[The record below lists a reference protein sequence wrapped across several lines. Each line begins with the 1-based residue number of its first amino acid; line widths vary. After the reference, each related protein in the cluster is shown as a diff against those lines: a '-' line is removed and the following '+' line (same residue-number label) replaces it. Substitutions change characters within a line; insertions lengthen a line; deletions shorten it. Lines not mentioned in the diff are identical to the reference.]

1 MMMKKGDGFV
11 NVLLVEENPE
21 ISAKIKCSLQESDYH
36 ITLALS
42 GIDALALASQ
52 QFFSL
57 ILVDSFLTGE
67 MDSNQLCQLLK
78 NHQPLLPVMLFNSQ
92 EQIQDTMRGLDVG
105 ADAYVSQPF
114 SNGELLARVR
124 AVLRPYETEQLL
136 TRYSE
141 SLHSI
146 GKIGQAI
153 TSILDLESL
162 VWKAISLSL
171 EFLDLSYFGVG
182 LVQDGE
188 IFWEFGFRDET
199 GAATKRSART
209 ELTLPNR
216 RDHGSR
222 LSLSSTAVAVREA
235 ARHLI
240 TTQLPRFSPR
250 VIVPIIHGNIVIGAL
265 FAGNGRV
272 DPVSTE
278 ERLLFGALAE
288 QLAVA
293 VLNARL
299 VTIER
304 SGSYVA
310 ETLLQVTRLLVGL
323 HSLDEVCQTVVGA
336 MRQISGVLRSVI
348 GFWEKENDALVV
360 NHLFADSDETRQLI
374 LNLSAKRQSDLLEA
388 LDKANDSFLLQRSR
402 GKANGLS
409 ELFNQSDSAEILVIP
424 VWQDEQT
431 RGVMLLY
438 AKSWHRFSVHDRAL
452 ANGIAFQLSKSIEN
466 ARYFTCLQEER
477 AKLETVLLNMRNG
490 VFIVDAK
497 DHVAYCNPR
506 LAQIIR
512 GDVQSL
518 VDLSYR
524 TLFQQVIAHSGN
536 PEKTRRDLE
545 AALTQ
550 LSDMPTVEVTLVDA
564 KPLNIQF
571 QFFPIDVQMADHYGW
586 GCIVRDVTSER
597 ERLMDTSNLF
607 SGISHE
613 LRSPLAAIKGFVSML
628 LDSQP
633 YGNEERRQVFL
644 NSINQ
649 SANQLGRWIDHM
661 LEFLRLDAGIAR
673 LERRLLS
680 LEPIIERTIQPLRL
694 AKKDYEYE
702 VTIPPNLPEIEV
714 DPVRFE
720 QVIRNLLDNAFKD
733 SPPGSKITIHAEQQ
747 GNEVVVSVRDRGKG
761 ISPDVLPYLFDR
773 AYQISQLSSG
783 QSFDVGLGLYL
794 CREIVAAHGGRI
806 WVESEVGRGTIIS
819 VALPVNPVLSRSLIT
834 TNQTTALTTPAERAL
849 WMPVN
854 GLIVEDDPPMLRLLE
869 LALQSEGYKT
879 VAARR
884 GEAALELAATQRF
897 DFVLLDIQLPDLDG
911 FQICRRLR
919 EFTRVPVIMVT
930 GRAEERD
937 RVRGLNVGADDY
949 LVKPISQDELIA
961 RVRAVL
967 RRTQVPNKTDEQP
980 TAQFGDL
987 TLDFAR
993 RQVSLR
999 GKDVALNPREY
1010 QLLQQ
1015 LASKP
1020 GRVFTHN
1027 QLLSEVWGPEYREAT
1042 QYLWVHISRLRRKL
1056 EDDTD
1061 EPRYIFTESGI
1072 GYRFCES

>member
-1 MMMKKGDGFV
+1 MMMKQDDGFV
-11 NVLLVEENPE
+11 NVLLVEDNPE
-21 ISAKIKCSLQESDYH
+21 MAARIARTLQEGDYH
-36 ITLALS
+36 TTLALN
-42 GIDALALASQ
+42 GVDALALASQ
-52 QFFSL
+52 ELFSL
-57 ILVDSFLTGE
+57 VLADFCLSGE
-67 MDSNQLCQLLK
+67 MDSYQLCQMLK
-78 NHQPLLPVMLFNSQ
+78 NHQPLLPVMLFNSH
-92 EQIQDTMRGLDVG
+92 EQVQDAMRGLDVG
-105 ADAYVSQPF
+105 ADDYVSQPF
-114 SNGELLARVR
+114 SNGELVARVR
-124 AVLRPYETEQLL
+124 AILRTYETEQLL
-136 TRYSE
+136 TKYSE
-141 SLHSI
+141 CLHSI

-162 VWKAISLSL
+162 VWKAITLSL
-171 EFLDLSYFGVG
+171 EYLDLSYFGVG
-182 LVQDGE
+182 LVQDSE

-216 RDHGSR
+216 HNQGSR

-240 TTQLPRFSPR
+240 TTHLSRFSPR

-272 DPVSTE
+272 DPVSSE

-293 VLNARL
+293 VVNARL
-299 VTIER
+299 VTTER

-336 MRQISGVLRSVI
+336 MRQISGVLRSVV

-360 NHLFADSDETRQLI
+360 KHLFVDSDETRQLM
-374 LNLSAKRQSDLLEA
+374 LNLSAKCQSDLLEA
-388 LDKANDSFLLQRSR
+388 LDKTNDSFLLQHSRS
-402 GKANGLS
+402 KANSLN
-409 ELFNQSDSAEILVIP
+409 ELFIRSDSAEILVVP
-424 VWQDEQT
+424 VWRDEQT

-452 ANGIAFQLSKSIEN
+452 ASGIAFQLSKSIEN

-477 AKLETVLLNMRNG
+477 AKLETVLLNMQNG

-497 DHVAYCNPR
+497 DYVAYCNPR

-524 TLFQQVIAHSGN
+524 TLFQQVIVHSGN

-545 AALTQ
+545 AALSQ
-550 LSDMPTVEVTLVDA
+550 LSALPTVEVTLVDS

-571 QFFPIDVQMADHYGW
+571 QFFPIDGQMADHYGW
-586 GCIVRDVTSER
+586 GCVVRDITSER
-597 ERLMDTSNLF
+597 ERLMDTSNLL

-649 SANQLGRWIDHM
+649 SANQLGRLIDHM
-661 LEFLRLDAGIAR
+661 LEILRLDAGIAR
-673 LERRLLS
+673 LERRLLP

-694 AKKDYEYE
+694 AKSDYEYE
-702 VTIPPNLPEIEV
+702 VTVPPNLPEIEV

-733 SPPGSKITIHAEQQ
+733 SSPGGKISIHAEQQ
-747 GNEVVVSVRDRGKG
+747 GNEVVVSVRDQGKG
-761 ISPDVLPYLFDR
+761 IPPDLLPYLFDR
-773 AYQISQLSSG
+773 SYQISQLSSG
-783 QSFDVGLGLYL
+783 KSFDVGLGLYL

-819 VALPVNPVLSRSLIT
+819 VALPVNPVLSRPIIT
-834 TNQTTALTTPAERAL
+834 TSQMTAQTTSAERAL
-849 WMPVN
+849 WMPAC

-884 GEAALELAATQRF
+884 GEAALELAATQRL

-911 FQICRRLR
+911 FQVCHRLR
-919 EFTRVPVIMVT
+919 EFTAVPVIMVT
-930 GRAEERD
+930 GRADERD

-949 LVKPISQDELIA
+949 LVKPINQDELIA

-967 RRTQVPNKTDEQP
+967 RRTQAQNKLNGQP
-980 TAQFGDL
+980 SAKFGDL
-987 TLDFAR
+987 TLDFAH
-993 RQVSLR
+993 RQVSLK
-999 GKDVALNPREY
+999 GKDVALNPHEY
-1010 QLLQQ
+1010 HLLQQ

-1020 GRVFTHN
+1020 GRVFTHG
-1027 QLLSEVWGPEYREAT
+1027 QLLSEVWGPEYRDAT

-1056 EDDTD
+1056 EDDRD